1 MFLLRSLPWAIDVC
15 KEISGQ
21 VADENEINAP
31 LDLAIEIVFRHQLIQ
46 RYSNMLPK
54 NAFLL
59 TDHHAPRLTKLGRS

>member
-1 MFLLRSLPWAIDVC
+1 MFLIRSLPWATDVC
-15 KEISGQ
+15 LEISGQ

-54 NAFLL
+54 NAVLL
-59 TDHHAPRLTKLGRS
+59 TDHHAPHLTKLGRS